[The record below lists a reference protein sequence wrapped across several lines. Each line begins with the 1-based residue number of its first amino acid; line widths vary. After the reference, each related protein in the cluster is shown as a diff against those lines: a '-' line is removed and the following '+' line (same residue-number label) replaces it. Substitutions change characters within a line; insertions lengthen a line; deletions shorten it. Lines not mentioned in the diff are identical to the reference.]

1 MTPPA
6 EDGRLGLNQM
16 TVPRWT
22 VGQAVDGC
30 ARHGIRHIGLWRD
43 KVAEFGVA
51 ASARAARDAVVAIS
65 SLCRGGWFAAASR
78 ADRRDRIEVKR
89 RAIEE
94 ARGAGKGPRGRGRLP
109 GS

>member
-6 EDGRLGLNQM
+6 EDGRLGLNQR
-16 TVPRWT
+16 TIPQWT

-51 ASARAARDAVVAIS
+51 ASARAARDAGVTIS
-65 SLCRGGWFAAASR
+65 SLCRGGWFPAASR
-78 ADRRDRIEVKR
+78 AERRDRIEDNR
-89 RAIEE
+89 RAIEGG
-94 ARGAGKGPRGRGRLP
+94 RRGRTRTLVRGC
-109 GS
+109 